1 MRGKRGPTLHY
12 IHCTPYQVNN
22 NNARM
27 AWETGKCQDSKMHVK
42 WTTIMK
48 AQLVKHQSRE
58 EEVDTT
64 TCDPVC
70 VLSLSMIYGI
80 PMRPETLFTSQRQCC
95 HLLRFSNGPTR
106 SMETPNWRTVMCQ
119 RLARQCL
126 KAEQSPV
133 NGFLIA
139 MIINSS
145 MKPLKSSVWYKQNI
159 KRLQEA
165 ILCFQF
171 HCESGLRVRQLCECK
186 VML

>member
-1 MRGKRGPTLHY
+1 MQRIRSSY
-12 IHCTPYQVNN
+12 SIAAY
-22 NNARM
+22 
-27 AWETGKCQDSKMHVK
+27 VK

-48 AQLVKHQSRE
+48 GWLVKHASAKD
-58 EEVDTT
+58 EVDTT

-70 VLSLSMIYGI
+70 VLSLGMIYGI

-126 KAEQSPV
+126 KAEQCPV

-165 ILCFQF
+165 ILCLQF